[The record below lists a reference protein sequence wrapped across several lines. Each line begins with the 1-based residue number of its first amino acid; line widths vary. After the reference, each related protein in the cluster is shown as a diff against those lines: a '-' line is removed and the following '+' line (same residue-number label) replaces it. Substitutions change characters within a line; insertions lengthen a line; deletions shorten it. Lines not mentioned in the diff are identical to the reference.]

1 MEEVAAAASP
11 PDIEAPCGAPEP
23 QPNNCESLRLAASWG
38 VRAEVEVSSR
48 GSLTCSD
55 TQSALTTSA
64 ASLAPEVDGSIPG
77 GLLPLMAAAGIVDEA
92 ETEQEKAASAAEA
105 TGAAAAEAAAAEG
118 APRLLECFF
127 GPNPAKQLAA
137 ANADDL
143 ELLKGQDMHALL
155 LRHAIRAEHDD
166 RGTLQLLELLM
177 LQQQT
182 QQQLQQEAASDS
194 NATVKEQLV
203 DQLLLPRQQ
212 HEQPFP
218 VECLCGLPVEA
229 GRFSCSSSSNNSSS
243 SDSSSSNN
251 SSSSDSSSSSSTS
264 GAAAAASGGWACCK
278 VTPACS
284 LPAVS
289 QALFC
294 CCCQGKLRCFLLL
307 ERCCSIKAANN
318 LLLQQGRGS
327 LMHAA
332 AMGGSRAI
340 IRRLATAHGLSPRG
354 APDSANYNEPI
365 HLAACCGRTSAVL
378 LLLELGVPIEAP
390 DRFRRTPAFHA
401 AANGHVLLLRA
412 LAAMGANLN
421 VQDADGLS
429 PLQEATA
436 RRRIRDGRAREE
448 VVSFLLENNAGNRP
462 KRTRD

>member
-23 QPNNCESLRLAASWG
+23 LPNNTCESLRIAPSWG

-48 GSLTCSD
+48 GSMRCSD
-55 TQSALTTSA
+55 AQSAPTTSA
-64 ASLAPEVDGSIPG
+64 APLASEFQSSIPD
-77 GLLPLMAAAGIVDEA
+77 GLLPLMAAAGIVDAA
-92 ETEQEKAASAAEA
+92 ETEQEKAAAAAEA
-105 TGAAAAEAAAAEG
+105 VGAAAAEAAAAEG

-137 ANADDL
+137 ASADDL

-166 RGTLQLLELLM
+166 RDTLQLLELLM
-177 LQQQT
+177 LQQQ
-182 QQQLQQEAASDS
+182 LQQEGASDS
-194 NATVKEQLV
+194 IATIKEQLV

-212 HEQPFP
+212 HEQLFP

-229 GRFSCSSSSNNSSS
+229 GHFSCSSSSNNSSS
-243 SDSSSSNN
+243 S
-251 SSSSDSSSSSSTS
+251 SDSSSSSTS

-307 ERCCSIKAANN
+307 ERCCSIKAANA

-421 VQDADGLS
+421 DADGLS

>member
-23 QPNNCESLRLAASWG
+23 QPNTRESLRLASSWG
-38 VRAEVEVSSR
+38 LRAEVEVSSR
-48 GSLTCSD
+48 GSMRCSGAQAAP
-55 TQSALTTSA
+55 TMSA
-64 ASLAPEVDGSIPG
+64 APLAAEVQSSIPD
-77 GLLPLMAAAGIVDEA
+77 GLLPLMAAAGIVDGF
-92 ETEQEKAASAAEA
+92 ETEQEKAASAAE
-105 TGAAAAEAAAAEG
+105 TMSAAAAEAAAAEG

-137 ANADDL
+137 ASADDL

-166 RGTLQLLELLM
+166 RDTLQLLELLM
-177 LQQQT
+177 LHQQT
-182 QQQLQQEAASDS
+182 RQQLQQEAAPNS

-212 HEQPFP
+212 HEQTFP
-218 VECLCGLPVEA
+218 VECLCGLPVE
-229 GRFSCSSSSNNSSS
+229 GGHFSCSSNSSS
-243 SDSSSSNN
+243 SSR
-251 SSSSDSSSSSSTS
+251 S
-264 GAAAAASGGWACCK
+264 GGAAAASGGWACCK
-278 VTPACS
+278 VTSACS

-307 ERCCSIKAANN
+307 ERCCSIKAANA

>member
-1 MEEVAAAASP
+1 MGGRGA

-23 QPNNCESLRLAASWG
+23 QATTCESLRLASTWG
-38 VRAEVEVSSR
+38 LRAEVEIFSK
-48 GSLTCSD
+48 GSMRCSD
-55 TQSALTTSA
+55 AQAAPTTSGAPVA
-64 ASLAPEVDGSIPG
+64 AEVQGSIPD
-77 GLLPLMAAAGIVDEA
+77 GLLPLMAAAGIVDAA

-105 TGAAAAEAAAAEG
+105 VVAEAAEAAAAEG

-137 ANADDL
+137 ASPEDL
-143 ELLKGQDMHALL
+143 GLLKGRDMHALL
-155 LRHAIRAEHDD
+155 LRHAIRAEHED
-166 RGTLQLLELLM
+166 RETLQLLELLM
-177 LQQQT
+177 LQEQT
-182 QQQLQQEAASDS
+182 RQQLQQEAAAAGSHV
-194 NATVKEQLV
+194 TVKQELV
-203 DQLLLPRQQ
+203 DQLLLPRQL

-218 VECLCGLPVEA
+218 VECLCGLPAEN
-229 GRFSCSSSSNNSSS
+229 GHFSCSSSGGDSNSSS
-243 SDSSSSNN
+243 SITSSR
-251 SSSSDSSSSSSTS
+251 S
-264 GAAAAASGGWACCK
+264 GAAASGAWACCK
-278 VTPACS
+278 VTSACS

-307 ERCCSIKAANN
+307 ERCCSIAAANA

-412 LAAMGANLN
+412 LAAMGANLS

-429 PLQEATA
+429 PLQEAMA

-448 VVSFLLENNAGNRP
+448 VVSFLLENNAGNRA
-462 KRTRD
+462 KRMRD